1 MMNFPKPSESESLDA
16 LNGVPTTMDIYDSL
30 DSLFSP
36 QKIPA
41 EPVPA
46 PRPSLFRTLLEKIAG
61 KRERKA
67 ERGKRKA
74 ERGKLKV
81 QSAPTGRCGT
91 GKAILRER
99 KRGNLKR
106 KLHS

>member
-67 ERGKRKA
+67 ERGK
-74 ERGKLKV
+74 LKV

-91 GKAILRER
+91 GKAISW
-99 KRGNLKR
+99 KR
-106 KLHS
+106 KAESGKVNVQSAPARK